1 MKKRLS
7 LKNYIWIILVCIFV
21 LIGLIFE
28 GISQHLID
36 GLQDQKLVERWSAK
50 GGWAQISAFFS
61 SDVDVSIDTLQNMEY
76 SILDKLSANS
86 LDNQSEN
93 EGARTIISCYST
105 RGVLDISGKDT
116 SATVE
121 VLGVAGDFFLFHPV
135 ELISGAGFNSEEDVN
150 DDYIILDE
158 ATAWK
163 LFGSSNVVGQTV
175 MVDEIPLIVAGVAPN
190 GEGRLAKAAGLSDTL
205 CYVSY
210 NSLVKYAEADHID
223 TYEVLMPNPV
233 EQYALAEIQTGLG
246 LKEHQVEFVE
256 NTYRFSLLHRINV
269 IRAFGTRSMN
279 GKAILYP
286 YWENIAR
293 GTEDL
298 VAVFT
303 LITGIFLIL
312 AFVILAVVITKWWL
326 RNKAGIWQWIKNKM
340 IDLPDYL
347 RKVSKQLKS
356 ERIEII
362 DQDKKL
368 FRKRK
373 STKVENDSK
382 GGDVDEV

>member
-7 LKNYIWIILVCIFV
+7 LKNCIWIILACIFI

-36 GLQDQKLVERWSAK
+36 GLQDQKLVERWSAN

-61 SDVDVSIDTLQNMEY
+61 SDVDVSIETLQNMEY
-76 SILDKLSANS
+76 GIGDKLSANS

-93 EGARTIISCYST
+93 EGARTIISCYSA
-105 RGVLDISGKDT
+105 RGVLDLSGKDA
-116 SATVE
+116 SVTVE

-175 MVDEIPLIVAGVAPN
+175 MVGEIPLMVAGVAPN

-210 NSLVKYAEADHID
+210 NSLVKYGEADHID

-246 LKEHQVEFVE
+246 MKEHQVEFVE
-256 NTYRFSLLHRINV
+256 NTYRFNLLHRINV

-303 LITGIFLIL
+303 LITGIFWIL
-312 AFVILAVVITKWWL
+312 ALTILAVVITKWWL
-326 RNKAGIWQWIKNKM
+326 RNKAGIWQWIKKKI
-340 IDLPDYL
+340 IDLPDYI
-347 RKVSKQLKS
+347 RKVNRQFK
-356 ERIEII
+356 E
-362 DQDKKL
+362 
-368 FRKRK
+368 
-373 STKVENDSK
+373 KVSK